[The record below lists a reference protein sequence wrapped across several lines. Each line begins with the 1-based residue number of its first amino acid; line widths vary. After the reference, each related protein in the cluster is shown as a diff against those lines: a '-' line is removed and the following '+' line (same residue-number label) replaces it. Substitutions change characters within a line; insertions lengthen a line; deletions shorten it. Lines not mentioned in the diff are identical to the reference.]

1 MTSTMAPSS
10 PPPPPSEAS
19 GPTHDSVTKVVRD
32 KPSSSSSIPTPSFA
46 ENDPL
51 PAFDLTPLPQPSD
64 LRRSSSMP
72 PPPPKRAAAEPAS
85 PARTIP
91 APAGVSSEPKIEV
104 GPSATE
110 RALSLMRSLR
120 AKMASPSGGDASA
133 KIPGFLRSKV
143 AGVPVSALF
152 ASGIFL
158 AAVVVVG
165 VRFGMRSDTPK
176 SQVEASRVPSNQEV
190 EATAAPAAQAREEKL
205 VANAGPPGDE
215 TQILLAQAERL
226 LAERRDTEVGPLLDR
241 ALARNPE
248 LKGDT
253 RVAKIL
259 RRTASSD
266 DRMAAADGF
275 AMLTGPM
282 GEKGA
287 EVLYEISL
295 DEKVRKGVRVRADSW
310 LHSKD
315 FDRTASLP
323 LYAAVKLR
331 SAKTCEAKQSLVEFA
346 ADAGDKHVLEY
357 LRELDKKTV
366 CSPEDLENCYP
377 CMRSDTRLEN
387 SIAKLAK
394 RIGG

>member
-1 MTSTMAPSS
+1 MAPSS
-10 PPPPPSEAS
+10 PPPPPSEGS

-32 KPSSSSSIPTPSFA
+32 LPSSTPNVPTPSFA

-64 LRRSSSMP
+64 LRRSSSVP
-72 PPPPKRAAAEPAS
+72 PPPPRRAAAEPAS

-91 APAGVSSEPKIEV
+91 APAGVTSEPKIEV
-104 GPSATE
+104 GPSGTE

-120 AKMASPSGGDASA
+120 SKMASSSGGDSRA
-133 KIPGFLRSKV
+133 KIPGFLGSKV
-143 AGVPVSALF
+143 AGVPVSALL

-165 VRFGMRSDTPK
+165 VRFGMRSDATAK
-176 SQVEASRVPSNQEV
+176 TRVEGSTAPTEQEA
-190 EATAAPAAQAREEKL
+190 EAKAAPAAKGQEEKL
-205 VANAGPPGDE
+205 FANVAPPGDE
-215 TQILLAQAERL
+215 TEILLAQAERL
-226 LAERRDTEVGPLLDR
+226 LTERRDTEVGPLLDR
-241 ALARNPE
+241 ALARKPE
-248 LKGDT
+248 LKNDA

-259 RRTASSD
+259 RRTAASE
-266 DRMAAADGF
+266 DRTAAADGF

-295 DEKVRKGVRVRADSW
+295 DEKVRKGVRVRADGF

-346 ADAGDKHVLEY
+346 ADAGDRHVLEY

-377 CMRSDTRLEN
+377 CMRSDSRLETA
-387 SIAKLAK
+387 IAKLSK
-394 RIGG
+394 RLGS

>member
-1 MTSTMAPSS
+1 
-10 PPPPPSEAS
+10 
-19 GPTHDSVTKVVRD
+19 VTKVVRE
-32 KPSSSSSIPTPSFA
+32 KPSSSSSLSAPSFA

-64 LRRSSSMP
+64 LQRSSVP
-72 PPPPKRAAAEPAS
+72 PPPPKRATAEPAS

-104 GPSATE
+104 GPSATD
-110 RALSLMRSLR
+110 RALSFMRSLR
-120 AKMASPSGGDASA
+120 TKIAPSSSDASG
-133 KIPGFLRSKV
+133 KVPGFLRSKL
-143 AGVPVSALF
+143 AGVPVSALL
-152 ASGIFL
+152 ASGVFL

-165 VRFGMRSDTPK
+165 VRFGMRSDAPK
-176 SQVEASRVPSNQEV
+176 SQVEASRALNDQEV
-190 EATAAPAAQAREEKL
+190 EATAAPAAKASEEKL
-205 VANAGPPGDE
+205 VANSAPPGDE

-248 LKGDT
+248 LKGDA

-266 DRMAAADGF
+266 DRVAAADGF

-295 DEKVRKGVRVRADSW
+295 DEKVRKGVRVRADGW

-387 SIAKLAK
+387 SIAKLTK